1 MKKILFL
8 LFIEILLSSGSSNT
22 EVTGA
27 EEYIKTISGFTS
39 EKAIVT
45 DNGMLIIVID
55 AVSDKGY
62 DYLACQFL
70 DEAKREGAYLGQRIF
85 GSTDFPSWQAFF

>member
-8 LFIEILLSSGSSNT
+8 LFIEVLLSCGSSNT

-55 AVSDKGY
+55 AV
-62 DYLACQFL
+62 
-70 DEAKREGAYLGQRIF
+70 
-85 GSTDFPSWQAFF
+85 

>member
-8 LFIEILLSSGSSNT
+8 LFIEVLLSCGSSNT
-22 EVTGA
+22 EVAGA

-55 AVSDKGY
+55 TVSDKGY
-62 DYLACQFL
+62 DYLACLFL
-70 DEAKREGAYLGQRIF
+70 DEAKREGVTGLNGCAI
-85 GSTDFPSWQAFF
+85 

>member
-1 MKKILFL
+1 MAGNKNCGSENIIIMKKILFL
-8 LFIEILLSSGSSNT
+8 LFIEVLLSCGSSNT

-55 AVSDKGY
+55 AVSDKGMTIRHVSS
-62 DYLACQFL
+62 LMGPNERA
-70 DEAKREGAYLGQRIF
+70 
-85 GSTDFPSWQAFF
+85 